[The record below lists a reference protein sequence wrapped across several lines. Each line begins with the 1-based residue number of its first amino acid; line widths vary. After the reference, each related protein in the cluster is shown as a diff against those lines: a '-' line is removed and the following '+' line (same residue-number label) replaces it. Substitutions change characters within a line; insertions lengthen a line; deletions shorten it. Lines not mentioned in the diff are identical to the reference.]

1 MAHQENL
8 ALLIQTHKKIIF
20 FGGAGVSTESDIP
33 DFRGPGGLYRQ
44 QAEGPWSPEETLSHH
59 FYEEHQGIFFRLY
72 REREGVMRNA
82 QPNRAHR
89 ALAKLE
95 SMGRLSGIVTQNID
109 GLHQKAGSRCV
120 WELHGSI
127 AKNYCQS
134 CGACYGL
141 DEFLSLPGPIPHCPA
156 CGGVVKPDVVLYEEP
171 LRHDVLQEAADAI
184 AAADMMI
191 IGGTSLAVY
200 PAAGLIDF
208 FKGDT
213 LVLINQQPTPR
224 DQRCTLVLRDSVG
237 EVLERAVN
245 YLIRN

>member
-1 MAHQENL
+1 
-8 ALLIQTHKKIIF
+8 
-20 FGGAGVSTESDIP
+20 
-33 DFRGPGGLYRQ
+33 
-44 QAEGPWSPEETLSHH
+44 
-59 FYEEHQGIFFRLY
+59 
-72 REREGVMRNA
+72 
-82 QPNRAHR
+82 
-89 ALAKLE
+89 
-95 SMGRLSGIVTQNID
+95 
-109 GLHQKAGSRCV
+109 
-120 WELHGSI
+120 
-127 AKNYCQS
+127 
-134 CGACYGL
+134 
-141 DEFLSLPGPIPHCPA
+141 
-156 CGGVVKPDVVLYEEP
+156 
-171 LRHDVLQEAADAI
+171 VLQEAADAI